1 MPDMDL
7 LTTLKSKLAGA
18 QRIGILGIGSE
29 LRGDD
34 WAGMRIAQILE
45 ERCARK
51 AEERLAVF
59 YGSSAP
65 ENLTGEIKKYQP
77 THLIIIDAADT
88 SAEPGTI
95 TFITPEQLIGI
106 SFSTHMMP
114 INIMVDYM
122 LQSFT
127 AEVIII
133 GIQPKLLTFGKPLS
147 PQMQES
153 IDQLAAALEQIILP

>member
-1 MPDMDL
+1 MDL

-18 QRIGILGIGSE
+18 TRIGILGIGSE

-34 WAGMRIAQILE
+34 WAGMRVTQMIE
-45 ERCARK
+45 ERCAKK
-51 AEERLAVF
+51 AGDKLAVF

-65 ENLTGEIKKYQP
+65 ENLTGEIKKYRP

-147 PQMQES
+147 AEMQDS
-153 IDQLAAALEQIILP
+153 VNQLATALETIILS